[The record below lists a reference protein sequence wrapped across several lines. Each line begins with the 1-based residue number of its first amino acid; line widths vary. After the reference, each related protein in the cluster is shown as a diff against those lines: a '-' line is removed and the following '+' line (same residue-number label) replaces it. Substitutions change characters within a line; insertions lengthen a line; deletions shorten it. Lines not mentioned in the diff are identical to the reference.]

1 MADTDKNPSGS
12 DPERADED
20 DLDEVGEAIEGVEM
34 PPHVRLPDVPSLPT
48 LPEAPTLKP
57 NLPKLAKPSKTAEEA
72 RQMGIAYTLPAMLIA
87 PIVLL
92 TLVGYWLDGHY
103 NKSPLFTLSGAL
115 LGAVSGMINM
125 MRAANKLNK

>member
-1 MADTDKNPSGS
+1 MADTDQNPSGS
-12 DPERADED
+12 DPLGSRGDE
-20 DLDEVGEAIEGVEM
+20 LDAVGEARPKGESPSEI
-34 PPHVRLPDVPSLPT
+34 RLPEIPSLPT

-57 NLPKLAKPSKTAEEA
+57 NLPKLAKPSETAEEA

-103 NKSPLFTLSGAL
+103 HKSPVFTLCGAL

-125 MRAANKLNK
+125 MRAATKLNR